1 MTVETPVSERLL
13 ALFCHD
19 RVGGEVYIVSSG
31 EYENNH
37 IEAVFSS
44 KENADE
50 YIRLTKQYGTPER
63 WGAEPSVEKW
73 SVDTVQMIAPVSLG
87 VSE

>member
-50 YIRLTKQYGTPER
+50 YIRLTSNTAPRSGGGLNRPLRNGLWTPF
-63 WGAEPSVEKW
+63 K
-73 SVDTVQMIAPVSLG
+73 
-87 VSE
+87 